1 MRCRLVRVSVR
12 VRARVGIGV
21 RVRVRVGGRV
31 IVRARV
37 RVRVRLTF
45 VGGSVVPRVEELLCH
60 SDPLLAREI
69 HPGILAARP
78 SGDVDEDRRLK
89 ARLVRR
95 RSVVKGV

>member
-1 MRCRLVRVSVR
+1 
-12 VRARVGIGV
+12 
-21 RVRVRVGGRV
+21 
-31 IVRARV
+31 
-37 RVRVRLTF
+37 
-45 VGGSVVPRVEELLCH
+45 ELLCH